1 MCFSCLAL
9 KIETVKKL
17 FTFTGYIIIILG
29 AISTIAPFLWMLFVS
44 FMQEEQIFSQIPK
57 ILPDPFVTDNYRH
70 VLSSLPISRFF
81 FNSLF
86 VAFITT
92 IFQVLFSAMA
102 GYVFARGKFL
112 YKDTV
117 FFIFLATMMIP
128 PQVNIIPLF
137 FLMRE
142 LNWIDTYQALIAPG
156 IFGGFGIFLMRQWYI
171 SMSSEIEDA
180 ARIDGCNFYQTFFKI
195 AFPLSLPAIVTLGLF
210 TFITSWNNFMWPLIV
225 TNSSEITTLPVALAQ
240 FKSTFREII
249 SWGDLTACSVI
260 LSLPVIIIFLA
271 GKKYFIADVLNGAIK
286 E

>member
-1 MCFSCLAL
+1 
-9 KIETVKKL
+9 
-17 FTFTGYIIIILG
+17 
-29 AISTIAPFLWMLFVS
+29 
-44 FMQEEQIFSQIPK
+44 
-57 ILPDPFVTDNYRH
+57 
-70 VLSSLPISRFF
+70 
-81 FNSLF
+81 
-86 VAFITT
+86 
-92 IFQVLFSAMA
+92 MA